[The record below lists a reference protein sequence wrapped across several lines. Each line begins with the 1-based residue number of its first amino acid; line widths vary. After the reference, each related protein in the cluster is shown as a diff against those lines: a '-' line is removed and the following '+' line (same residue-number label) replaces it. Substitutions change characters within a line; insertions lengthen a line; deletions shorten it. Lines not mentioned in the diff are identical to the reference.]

1 MFLSTLKEH
10 LDKCRTFNLKQFP
23 VPSVL
28 TSHYC
33 WNLLTKSSEKV
44 WPMFNVFREVLV
56 FQYFLW
62 DGYCLKFSV
71 KTIFKIIHERPHF
84 CTEYLLYLAQY
95 LLIQRCIYIIWD
107 WKQIN
112 IANLPTIFASKNH
125 LMHFL
130 SSYLLS
136 LYLKYIF
143 GKNKTDRRERRLETT
158 CQT

>member
-28 TSHYC
+28 PSHYS

-62 DGYCLKFSV
+62 DGYCLKF
-71 KTIFKIIHERPHF
+71 KTTFKILHMSNPTIVPFLSCPIFADSRM
-84 CTEYLLYLAQY
+84 Q
-95 LLIQRCIYIIWD
+95 IQN

-112 IANLPTIFASKNH
+112 IAKLPTIFAPKNH

-130 SSYLLS
+130 VSYLLFPPLFI
-136 LYLKYIF
+136 LYKNIF
-143 GKNKTDRRERRLETT
+143 VKNKTSQPESYM
-158 CQT
+158 

>member
-33 WNLLTKSSEKV
+33 GNLLTKSSEKL

-130 SSYLLS
+130 SSYLLT
-136 LYLKYIF
+136 LYLYLIF
-143 GKNKTDRRERRLETT
+143 VKNKTDWRERWLETT